1 MALFSRTKNTPKKVG
16 KKTEEKGSE
25 AVVPAKVGVN
35 NSLPTDYDLAGVIV
49 RPHVTEK
56 AVGMGEKNVYTF
68 IVRPDATKYLVRDA
82 IKSLFSVTPVRIN
95 IVNKTP
101 RQFMSRAKG
110 RRLTEPGMKKAYV
123 YLKDGDSINLV

>member
-1 MALFSRTKNTPKKVG
+1 MALFSRTKKE

-25 AVVPAKVGVN
+25 KVVPAKVGVN
-35 NSLPTDYDLAGVIV
+35 NSLATDYDLAGVIV

-68 IVRPDATKYLVRDA
+68 IIRTDATKYLVRDA
-82 IKSLFSVTPVRIN
+82 IKSLFNVTPVKVN
-95 IVNKTP
+95 IVNKAP
-101 RQFMSRAKG
+101 RQYMSRGKG
-110 RRLTEPGMKKAYV
+110 RRLTEKGVKKAYV

>member
-1 MALFSRTKNTPKKVG
+1 MALFSRTKE

-25 AVVPAKVGVN
+25 AVVVATPGVS

-56 AVGMGEKNVYTF
+56 AVGMGERNVYTF
-68 IVRPDATKYLVRDA
+68 IVRPEATKFLVRDA
-82 IKSLFSVTPVRIN
+82 IKSLFNVTPVKIN

-101 RQFMSRAKG
+101 RQYKSKTKG
-110 RRLTEPGMKKAYV
+110 RRLTEKGVKKAYV